1 MININH
7 KSKRMRKFLIAL
19 ILSPFIGLA
28 QYVDMWHF
36 SVPSDETNI
45 YEATEKEWFAK
56 VMSNAAKN
64 GIINGWVMA
73 KRVGR
78 DEKNIKYITWISFG
92 DLESRKNAYNSIG
105 NYFDQT
111 SKQLFAPMLS
121 EIGRSKW
128 GSYQIGNSN
137 LYFDDF
143 VSASED
149 IKVKYT
155 VHNLAMSPNPKNFSK
170 QQKEIWLPFFKNLIK
185 RKQTKQKNW
194 GVARRINPRGQKH
207 GWNVMTVDG
216 FENLDDVFHTINS
229 DIPGLSKL
237 NLKPI
242 ADSSPNGWYEQII
255 WEIIIRVKSNGE
267 IVQ

>member
-7 KSKRMRKFLIAL
+7 KSKRMKKFLIAL

-45 YEATEKEWFAK
+45 YEASEKEWFAK

-64 GIINGWVMA
+64 GIINGWAMA

-78 DEKNIKYITWISFG
+78 DGKNIKYITWISFG

-121 EIGRSKW
+121 
-128 GSYQIGNSN
+128 
-137 LYFDDF
+137 
-143 VSASED
+143 
-149 IKVKYT
+149 
-155 VHNLAMSPNPKNFSK
+155 
-170 QQKEIWLPFFKNLIK
+170 
-185 RKQTKQKNW
+185 
-194 GVARRINPRGQKH
+194 
-207 GWNVMTVDG
+207 
-216 FENLDDVFHTINS
+216 
-229 DIPGLSKL
+229 
-237 NLKPI
+237 
-242 ADSSPNGWYEQII
+242 
-255 WEIIIRVKSNGE
+255 
-267 IVQ
+267 